1 MPSRHC
7 LVPAQDDIHI
17 ERVKLDTAA
26 ASACLFGSDERRSRT
41 DEWVEDNIAP
51 FGHVEQRIF
60 QHANRL
66 DGGVILKT
74 LSSFGAHT
82 GGIALTSHRGS
93 KPVDPERDVNLH
105 EHPNMYGDKGNVQK
119 RH

>member
-26 ASACLFGSDERRSRT
+26 ASACLFGSDDRRSRT

-74 LSSFGAHT
+74 LSSFGAHA
-82 GGIALTSHRGS
+82 GGTRIGPDVRAPATVLAELDIVDVGALPFLNNGGS
-93 KPVDPERDVNLH
+93 ST
-105 EHPNMYGDKGNVQK
+105 
-119 RH
+119 